1 MPIST
6 YTHLYTHLYTL
17 IFLWPYDSSRT
28 AIAPPVHNAACTSTF
43 LRAPCAAL
51 RKSGT
56 VHGQPGLSAA
66 EQKAKASVVQ
76 AAWNMREGYRLARL
90 WDQKC
95 LTYDTATGSQWH
107 LLEAHWSG
115 DLAFAHAQAVLRRGN
130 QHVQMPQLF

>member
-1 MPIST
+1 M
-6 YTHLYTHLYTL
+6 
-17 IFLWPYDSSRT
+17 IFLQPYDSSRT

-76 AAWNMREGYRLARL
+76 AACNMREGARLARL
-90 WDQKC
+90 WDQKR
-95 LTYDTATGSQWH
+95 LTYDTATIRQFH
-107 LLEAHWSG
+107 LLEKHWSG
-115 DLAFAHAQAVLRRGN
+115 ELRFSHETAVRRRGN
-130 QHVQMPQLF
+130 QRVQMPQLF

>member
-1 MPIST
+1 MQESST
-6 YTHLYTHLYTL
+6 EILRWLRKA
-17 IFLWPYDSSRT
+17 S
-28 AIAPPVHNAACTSTF
+28 AALAAYKHTSNYQE
-43 LRAPCAAL
+43 AL

-76 AAWNMREGYRLARL
+76 AACNMREGARLARL
-90 WDQKC
+90 WDQKR

-115 DLAFAHAQAVLRRGN
+115 DLAFAHAQAVLRSGN
-130 QHVQMPQLF
+130 QRVQMPQLF